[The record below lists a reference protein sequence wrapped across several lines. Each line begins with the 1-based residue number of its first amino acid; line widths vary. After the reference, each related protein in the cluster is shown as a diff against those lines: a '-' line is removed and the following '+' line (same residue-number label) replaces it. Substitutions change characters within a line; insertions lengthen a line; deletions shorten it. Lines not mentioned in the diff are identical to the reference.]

1 MHVVSSAKFAKKCE
15 DAGVDAVVAEGFEA
29 GGHNGREETTSMVL
43 IPLVR
48 EAVTIPLIA
57 AGGIATG
64 KQMLAAMVLGA
75 DGVQVGSRFVCTLEA
90 SSHIAFK
97 EAVIKAVEGDTLLT
111 MKKLMPVR
119 LLKNNFFEKVR
130 NAELRGADEKEME
143 ALLGRARAKKGMF
156 EGDLL
161 EGELEIGQVS
171 AMIHS
176 IKPAADIVNEIWNEY
191 QLAVQNV
198 SL

>member
-1 MHVVSSAKFAKKCE
+1 
-15 DAGVDAVVAEGFEA
+15 
-29 GGHNGREETTSMVL
+29 MVL